1 MNHYMSDCKFR
12 QMMLYFSGSKN
23 TIAAVSALTSASDG
37 RIVTMIQRGLIMV
50 LKEGKNH
57 HTYKVLSIHIEPQL
71 ERRLESLGR
80 FALGKRIADNIEI
93 AEVKTDEQNY

>member
-1 MNHYMSDCKFR
+1 
-12 QMMLYFSGSKN
+12 
-23 TIAAVSALTSASDG
+23 
-37 RIVTMIQRGLIMV
+37 MV

-71 ERRLESLGR
+71 ERRLEALGLTEGSLIMILNNGKKGALTARFRGTR

-93 AEVKTDEQNY
+93 GEVWTDGKND